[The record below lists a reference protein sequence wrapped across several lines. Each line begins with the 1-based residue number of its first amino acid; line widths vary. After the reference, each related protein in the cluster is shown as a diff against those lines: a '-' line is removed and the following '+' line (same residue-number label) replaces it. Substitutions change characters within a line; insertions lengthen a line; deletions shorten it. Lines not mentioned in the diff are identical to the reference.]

1 MAAGH
6 SSSLVSSSSLV
17 RVLLGALMVAKWS
30 SRTPSDP
37 GQDAQTAVHKLTLGS
52 AQSFPSLSERSIPS
66 PSCSCTFTMGSS

>member
-1 MAAGH
+1 MVAGH

-17 RVLLGALMVAKWS
+17 RVLLGVLMVAKWS

-52 AQSFPSLSERSIPS
+52 AQSFPV
-66 PSCSCTFTMGSS
+66 